1 MDAYGTAH
9 LVPPPAEARRLWGY
23 PRTRADI
30 SALFVRHLSGALD
43 TLPWSEEPLSEETQ
57 AIRDELVR
65 LNAKHWWTIASQPA
79 VNGVPSN
86 DRLFGWGPRDG
97 FVFQKVLIYF
107 LFLFF
112 ADFGFS
118 YRFAFFIIS
127 IEAMAEVFLSFFF
140 FGAAA
145 SSANPN
151 LSLHSFCWDLFF
163 SSCLLDLGGFFF
175 TDI

>member
-30 SALFVRHLSGALD
+30 SALFVRHLRGALD

-57 AIRDELVR
+57 AIRAELVR

-86 DRLFGWGPRDG
+86 DGLFGWGPPPR
-97 FVFQKVLIYF
+97 FFFKKVF
-107 LFLFF
+107 
-112 ADFGFS
+112 A
-118 YRFAFFIIS
+118 
-127 IEAMAEVFLSFFF
+127 FFF
-140 FGAAA
+140 FGF
-145 SSANPN
+145 PG
-151 LSLHSFCWDLFF
+151 
-163 SSCLLDLGGFFF
+163 GGFFWF
-175 TDI
+175 YFILPGSPPPPPK